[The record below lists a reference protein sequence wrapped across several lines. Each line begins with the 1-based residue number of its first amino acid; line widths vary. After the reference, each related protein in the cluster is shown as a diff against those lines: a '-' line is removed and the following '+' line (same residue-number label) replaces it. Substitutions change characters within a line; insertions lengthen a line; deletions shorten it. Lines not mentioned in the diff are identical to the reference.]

1 MMKIVNT
8 TSVYMPGTDVF
19 WAMDQLKEAG
29 FQYLDLAL
37 DYCFTPGNPFLS
49 DHYME
54 WAKELKAY
62 GDQKGISFYQCHGVG
77 DPSVFYNQ
85 PDDIAYRSLEVAQA
99 LGIQWVAMHPKEIAG
114 MTGEQHDDL
123 FVSENVKWFTP
134 FVKKAEALGVGVAI
148 ENLPWPNANRVKP
161 LKEIVDGLNS
171 SFAGVCWD
179 TGHAHINGT
188 KPEEIEI
195 LGDRLVTLHL
205 HDNHGNGDEH
215 LIPMDGTY
223 DWKSL
228 MHILKKMNYKG
239 EFVLEAHHQMLDA
252 KDNPAMQQELLAR
265 MTEVG
270 NRLIALV

>member
-8 TSVYMPGTDVF
+8 TSVYMPGTDLF
-19 WAMDQLKEAG
+19 WVIDQLKEAG
-29 FQYLDLAL
+29 FDYLDLAL
-37 DYCFTPGNPFLS
+37 DYCCTPGHPFLS
-49 DHYME
+49 DRYME
-54 WAKELKAY
+54 WAKELKKYA
-62 GDQKGISFYQCHGVG
+62 DSKGVSFYQCHGVG
-77 DPSVFYNQ
+77 DPAVFYDK

-114 MTGEQHDDL
+114 MTDEQHDDL

-134 FVKKAEALGVGVAI
+134 FIRKAEAAGVGVAI

-161 LKEIVDGLNS
+161 LKEIVDGLDS
-171 SFAGVCWD
+171 RFVGICWD

-188 KPEEIEI
+188 KPQEIADFAE
-195 LGDRLVTLHL
+195 RLVTLHL
-205 HDNHGNGDEH
+205 HDNHGAGDEH

-223 DWKSL
+223 DWTEL
-228 MHILKKMNYKG
+228 METLKKMEYKG

-265 MTEVG
+265 MIEVG
-270 NRLIALV
+270 NQLIAKV